1 MTQNIVLAGFMGT
14 GKSTVGRLVAKAL
27 GRPFV
32 DLDERLAEE
41 AGKPV
46 PRIFAEDGEAAF
58 RRMEARAC
66 RELARPQG
74 VVVAV
79 GGGAVLDPANCEALE
94 AGGELIC
101 LEASEEALW
110 QRLAG
115 HDGRP
120 MLAGADPRAR
130 MGELLAQRAAAYG
143 GLPHQ
148 LDTTHLT
155 PDEVAEQV
163 MAIAAGL
170 PEGNHLIP
178 LALPDGTR
186 YDIMIGPGLL
196 VQSGMRIV
204 AALPGARRAAQISNP
219 TVAGLHGTPLRKS
232 LAAAG
237 IESFVLEAPDG
248 EAYKTLATVSD
259 LYAGLAAARAGR
271 DEPVVALGGGV
282 IGDMAGFVAATWLRG
297 VPVVQI
303 PTSLLAMVDASV
315 GGKVAVDLPQ
325 GKNLVG
331 AFKQPCL
338 VLADTATLATLPA
351 AQLRCGLAEII
362 KAGLIADP
370 ALFAG
375 FEAASGEAAQAGGE
389 LLIRRVAASV
399 RVKARIVSRDPFEQ
413 GDRAWLNLGHT
424 FGHALELL
432 SGFTLLHGE
441 AVAIGTVAAAELSL
455 RLGLCSPDL
464 PARVR
469 RAMAGQ
475 GLPAAHR
482 FDPSA
487 ALAAMGTDKKR
498 RGGRLRFVVIE
509 APGRVR
515 VAEDAPEGDVLA
527 ALAATQEG

>member
-1 MTQNIVLAGFMGT
+1 
-14 GKSTVGRLVAKAL
+14 
-27 GRPFV
+27 
-32 DLDERLAEE
+32 
-41 AGKPV
+41 
-46 PRIFAEDGEAAF
+46 
-58 RRMEARAC
+58 
-66 RELARPQG
+66 
-74 VVVAV
+74 
-79 GGGAVLDPANCEALE
+79 
-94 AGGELIC
+94 
-101 LEASEEALW
+101 
-110 QRLAG
+110 
-115 HDGRP
+115 
-120 MLAGADPRAR
+120 
-130 MGELLAQRAAAYG
+130 
-143 GLPHQ
+143 
-148 LDTTHLT
+148 
-155 PDEVAEQV
+155 
-163 MAIAAGL
+163 
-170 PEGNHLIP
+170 
-178 LALPDGTR
+178 
-186 YDIMIGPGLL
+186 
-196 VQSGMRIV
+196 
-204 AALPGARRAAQISNP
+204 
-219 TVAGLHGTPLRKS
+219 
-232 LAAAG
+232 
-237 IESFVLEAPDG
+237 LEAPDG
-248 EAYKTLATVSD
+248 EAYKTLATVSN